1 MNEIPHHFCYRCQR
15 PQAGEVETALGVLYI
30 CDSCL
35 KDLETLGKR
44 LSIDGKSYTLKKVE
58 KE

>member
-1 MNEIPHHFCYRCQR
+1 MNEIPHHLCYRCQR
-15 PQAGEVETALGVLYI
+15 PQASEVETAVGIVHI

-35 KDLETLGKR
+35 KDLETLGET
-44 LSIDGKSYTLKKVE
+44 LSINGKSYTLKKVE